1 MLYWQRVT
9 CCRSLAQL
17 TEGQSESRGWHVAC
31 PIAAV
36 PETILE
42 DLNVRNKLLIGV
54 AVSILGGAAGCTPAD
69 NVNVNANANATVAA
83 TTTRTAADGSEI
95 TTTTDASG
103 IKTETRVF
111 RNNPRVS
118 RVVVTT
124 NRDGRR
130 TVRAYSATGQDKEV
144 NDVGDALEV
153 TGDKIA
159 DAAGWVAGKTKDGV
173 VVAGDKLE
181 DLGDKT
187 ASGAK
192 KVGRKTVEGA
202 KTVGEKTAEGA
213 KKAGSAI
220 KKAVTP

>member
-1 MLYWQRVT
+1 M
-9 CCRSLAQL
+9 SK
-17 TEGQSESRGWHVAC
+17 
-31 PIAAV
+31 
-36 PETILE
+36 
-42 DLNVRNKLLIGV
+42 KLLIVFAIAMVCV
-54 AVSILGGAAGCTPAD
+54 AGGCATTDNA
-69 NVNVNANANATVAA
+69 NVNTNANANATVAQ

-95 TTTTDASG
+95 ITTTDANG
-103 IKTETRVF
+103 LKTETRTF

-124 NRDGRR
+124 TSDGRR
-130 TVRAYSATGQDKEV
+130 TVRAHSATGETKEV

-159 DAAGWVAGKTKDGV
+159 DAAGWVAEKTKEGV
-173 VVAGDKLE
+173 LEAGDKLE
-181 DLGDKT
+181 DVGDKT

-192 KVGRKTVEGA
+192 KVGKKTV
-202 KTVGEKTAEGA
+202 EGA